1 MSASQFYQTED
12 KGTLFHLPLSEKAY
26 EEFNQL
32 SLQMDS
38 SPLSLDR
45 DLWGYD
51 WGDSFTSIRY
61 YKNIHANIQVMM
73 AFKWLW
79 KSCCMMRVKFFVRL
93 LLVDRLNTR
102 DMLQR
107 RHWKVTEDTH
117 CVLCPTRAQEDRM
130 HLFF

>member
-1 MSASQFYQTED
+1 
-12 KGTLFHLPLSEKAY
+12 
-26 EEFNQL
+26 
-32 SLQMDS
+32 MDS

-93 LLVDRLNTR
+93 LLVDRLNRR